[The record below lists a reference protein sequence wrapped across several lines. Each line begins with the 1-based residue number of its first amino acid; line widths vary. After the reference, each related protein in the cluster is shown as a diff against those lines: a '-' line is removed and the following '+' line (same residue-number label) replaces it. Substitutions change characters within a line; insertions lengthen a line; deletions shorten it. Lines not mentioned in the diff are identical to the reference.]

1 MNWEL
6 VTFPMV
12 PSNKMSNNEHDLYWL
27 VIAVCIIC
35 YCTLV
40 YLLIANV
47 WNRKMLLRNTP
58 LIARKNTNR
67 CLWCMF
73 LLHIFGLVVDTTMI
87 WRHVNVNSKTLCKAL
102 SICLLC
108 SLLIS
113 KTLVF

>member
-27 VIAVCIIC
+27 VIAVCIIS

-47 WNRKMLLRNTP
+47 WNRKMLLRDTP
-58 LIARKNTNR
+58 PIARKNTNR

-73 LLHIFGLVVDTTMI
+73 LLHIFGLIVHTTMLLI
-87 WRHVNVNSKTLCKAL
+87 HVNVNSKKLCTAL
-102 SICLLC
+102 GICW
-108 SLLIS
+108 SSGILIS
-113 KTLVF
+113 K